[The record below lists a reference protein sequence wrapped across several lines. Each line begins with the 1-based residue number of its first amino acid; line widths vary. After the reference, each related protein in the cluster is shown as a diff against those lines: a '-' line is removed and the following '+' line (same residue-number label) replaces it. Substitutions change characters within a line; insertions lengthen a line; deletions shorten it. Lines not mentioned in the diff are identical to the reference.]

1 MAANEFWLKGRTKPI
16 LDVRSPGEYCVGHIP
31 GAINVPL
38 FNDAQRAEVGIAYHH
53 QGRAEAIKIGI
64 QIVSSKL
71 PELIEAGL
79 AAARDGELLVHCW
92 RGGMRSRS
100 LAQFYQMVDLK
111 PQVLEGGYKAFRKH
125 ARQQFELPYD
135 LRVVSGLTGV
145 GKTHVLQA
153 LAEQGEQ
160 VIDLEALANHR
171 GSSFGGI
178 GMPPQPT
185 TEQFENL
192 LFEKLV
198 ACDLSRPIWVED
210 EGLRIGT
217 ITVPKDFY
225 DQYRQA
231 PAVFIE
237 CSRQT
242 RLSNLLHD
250 YGDLPTEL
258 LIAGIERIAKRMDG
272 KLVKTAVDSV
282 SAGNCAV
289 AIEIVLDYY
298 DKTYERAKSKI
309 PRRTFIPLPG
319 DGRDA
324 NQIAETVRTQLF

>member
-1 MAANEFWLKGRTKPI
+1 LTADEFWLKGRTKPI
-16 LDVRSPGEYCVGHIP
+16 LDVRSPGEFCIGHIP

-38 FNDAQRAEVGIAYHH
+38 FNDAQRAEVGTAYHH
-53 QGRAEAIKIGI
+53 QGRAVAIKMGV

-79 AAARDGELLVHCW
+79 AAARHGELLVHCW

-135 LRVVSGLTGV
+135 LRVISGLTGV
-145 GKTHVLQA
+145 GKTHVLHA
-153 LAEQGEQ
+153 LAKQGEQ
-160 VIDLEALANHR
+160 VVDLEALANHR

-178 GMPPQPT
+178 GMPPQPS

-198 ACDLSRPIWVED
+198 ACDRSRPIWVED

-217 ITVPKDFY
+217 VTVPKDFY
-225 DQYRQA
+225 DQYRPA

-242 RLSNLLHD
+242 RLTNLLHD
-250 YGDLPTEL
+250 YGDLPPES

-272 KLVKTAVDSV
+272 KLVKTAVESV
-282 SAGNCAV
+282 STGDYSL

-309 PRRTFIPLPG
+309 PRQTFVPLTS
-319 DGRDA
+319 DGQDA
-324 NQIAETVRTQLF
+324 NQLAEVIRTLVF